1 MRQWT
6 STALATWE
14 TTSTVS
20 IGAPSQNHS
29 DGGPGGTRSHAMKQL
44 SAMRTVSGLRSSTQ
58 PRPGRTMPRS
68 CRLANLASDV
78 SRFPLA
84 NAACTPNGG
93 FSRTVPS
100 TSSIRVSGG
109 SGISKNAS
117 AVISCCFTLI
127 VALLCLHLVCMIR
140 HSSLAA
146 STTFRRPANQSLNM
160 LMGESGFGID
170 RHEERWNRACLRP
183 CPRIGCQ
190 YLVDPGQRS
199 MACSTIDGR
208 HLQHRV
214 ELASRQL
221 HRPME
226 VRQDEDIG
234 KQGALL
240 NVMCPICWRDH
251 LDSDGRWSFSETIQV
266 GSPVPRKKRHIGYA
280 HRIGIP
286 LEHIAEVVTNNESE
300 IVLANMV
307 LESVIH
313 QSGNQPMPK
322 FDRRHLNDLPID
334 QLPALARHLGH
345 FIQLFGCDQL
355 LLDAHRCA
363 PLPPR
368 CMHHTA

>member
-190 YLVDPGQRS
+190 YIVDPGQRS

-221 HRPME
+221 HRTME
-226 VRQDEDIG
+226 VRQVEDIG
-234 KQGALL
+234 KQGAFLVGPGASPHQVVVL
-240 NVMCPICWRDH
+240 GKFVEPRSVPVRDTNRLIVFGKKPMLREPFGTWPLIRVQHSVDIDKQQGTFCH
-251 LDSDGRWSFSETIQV
+251 LDH
-266 GSPVPRKKRHIGYA
+266 GS
-280 HRIGIP
+280 
-286 LEHIAEVVTNNESE
+286 AELRFAAKSK
-300 IVLANMV
+300 AA
-307 LESVIH
+307 
-313 QSGNQPMPK
+313 
-322 FDRRHLNDLPID
+322 F
-334 QLPALARHLGH
+334 
-345 FIQLFGCDQL
+345 FL
-355 LLDAHRCA
+355 L
-363 PLPPR
+363 
-368 CMHHTA
+368 